1 MFLITYYNFNFI
13 LITLLLPE
21 FLLESVIAVAAVAV
35 DSDSIF
41 YRAML
46 AQSAVMR

>member
-21 FLLESVIAVAAVAV
+21 FLLEYVIAVAAVAV

-41 YRAML
+41 
-46 AQSAVMR
+46 SVF